1 MVPVE
6 RRVFGAVEYGEL
18 RLETTNGHAAT
29 WI

>member
-1 MVPVE
+1 MVSEV
-6 RRVFGAVEYGEL
+6 RRVFGAVKYREL